1 MSKTTP
7 GGMMPHDLEQNGE
20 GQIDFKLHE
29 QAIDKLKQEIK
40 KMKSGVK
47 REEEARKQ
55 WQEAARKKDV
65 DLKVLR
71 E

>member
-29 QAIDKLKQEIK
+29 QAIDKLK
-40 KMKSGVK
+40 
-47 REEEARKQ
+47 
-55 WQEAARKKDV
+55 
-65 DLKVLR
+65 
-71 E
+71 

>member
-7 GGMMPHDLEQNGE
+7 GGMMSHEEEPTSNQ
-20 GQIDFKLHE
+20 QIDFKEHE
-29 QAIDKLKQEIK
+29 KAIDKLKQEIK

-47 REEEARKQ
+47 REEDSRKQ
-55 WQEAARKKDV
+55 WQEAARKKDI
-65 DLKVLR
+65 DMKTLR